1 MVDIVLTDAIIS
13 ITDLKKNPMQ
23 VQELFPAVCVLNR
36 NKPAFYCISPER
48 YEELLEIESDVR
60 LNESIGELK
69 AGKTI
74 RVEID
79 EDGDLHPVAKLN
91 V

>member
-69 AGKTI
+69 TGKTI

-79 EDGDLHPVAKLN
+79 EDGDLHPVGEVK
-91 V
+91 

>member
-79 EDGDLHPVAKLN
+79 KDGNLHPTGEAK
-91 V
+91 

>member
-79 EDGDLHPVAKLN
+79 EDGNLHPVAKLN

>member
-36 NKPAFYCISPER
+36 NKPAFYCVSPER

-60 LNESIGELK
+60 LNESIKELDL
-69 AGKTI
+69 GKTI
-74 RVEID
+74 RVEFG
-79 EDGDLHPVAKLN
+79 EDGDLHPAGEAK
-91 V
+91 

>member
-74 RVEID
+74 RVEFD
-79 EDGDLHPVAKLN
+79 EDGDLHPVVK
-91 V
+91 

>member
-79 EDGDLHPVAKLN
+79 EGGYLHPAGEAK
-91 V
+91 